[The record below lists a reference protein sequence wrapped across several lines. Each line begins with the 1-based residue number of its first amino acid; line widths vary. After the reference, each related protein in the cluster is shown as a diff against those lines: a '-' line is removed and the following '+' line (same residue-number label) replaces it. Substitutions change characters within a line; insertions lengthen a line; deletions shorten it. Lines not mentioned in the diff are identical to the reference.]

1 MADLANEEKPAI
13 APPVFVFQKDKAQ
26 KSPAEQ
32 KGLSD
37 SGEDPQGEAECPH
50 GGMGHT
56 ESAGERDF
64 ELPAPAVASV
74 STLIPASEAQLA
86 PIQQELAGRS
96 ADASSPEDGEES
108 DREDGSYCPPVK
120 RERTSSLTQFP
131 PSQTEE
137 KSSGFRLKPPTLIH
151 GQAPSAGLPSQKPK
165 EQQRSVLRPAVLQ
178 APQPKAFS
186 QMVPSSGTNGVN
198 IPPDS
203 AVAATSESLSNT
215 TQKASDAEDQVR
227 ECQKNES
234 SNTSEDENGEKL
246 EHNAQQAFVFGQNL
260 RDRVKLGNES
270 DETADVQNAGLPS
283 LETPSATN
291 YFLQY
296 ISSNLENS
304 TNNADAST
312 NKFVFGQNM
321 SERVLSPPKS
331 NEAGTESSKENA
343 ATESGSESS
352 SQEATPER
360 ESLAES
366 AAAYTKATAKKCL
379 LEKVEVITGEEAE
392 SNVLQIQCKLFVFD
406 KNSQSWVE
414 RGRGLLRLN
423 DMASTDDGTLQSR
436 LVMRTQGSL
445 RLILNTKLWAQMQI
459 DKASEKSIRI
469 TAMDTEDQGV
479 KVFLISAS
487 SKDTG
492 QLYAA
497 LHHRI
502 LALRCRVE
510 QEQEAKITA
519 PEPEVTQ
526 SNEEDSDDDD
536 VIAPSGSAGSGP
548 NDEGDGQNIGST

>member
-26 KSPAEQ
+26 KGAFPTLTHLRRNPCA
-32 KGLSD
+32 
-37 SGEDPQGEAECPH
+37 
-50 GGMGHT
+50 GGWRMY
-56 ESAGERDF
+56 ESRH
-64 ELPAPAVASV
+64 L
-74 STLIPASEAQLA
+74 AQ
-86 PIQQELAGRS
+86 RS
-96 ADASSPEDGEES
+96 ADGSSPEDGEES
-108 DREDGSYCPPVK
+108 DREDGSYCPPIK
-120 RERTSSLTQFP
+120 RERTSSLTHFP
-131 PSQTEE
+131 PSQSVTKNNVFMPSSFCEPLAGNSDSEPEE
-137 KSSGFRLKPPTLIH
+137 KSTGFRLKPPTLIH
-151 GQAPSAGLPSQKPK
+151 GQAPSAGVPSQKPK
-165 EQQRSVLRPAVLQ
+165 EQQKSVLRPAVLQ

-186 QMVPSSGTNGVN
+186 QAVPTSGTNGVS
-198 IPPDS
+198 IPSNP
-203 AVAATSESLSNT
+203 VAATSEPMSNT
-215 TQKASDAEDQVR
+215 TPKSPESEEKDNT
-227 ECQKNES
+227 CQKTEPPHAA
-234 SNTSEDENGEKL
+234 EAEKCKAA
-246 EHNAQQAFVFGQNL
+246 EQNAQQSFVFGQNL
-260 RDRVKLGNES
+260 RDRVKLG
-270 DETADVQNAGLPS
+270 DEGDDSADLPNARLPS
-283 LETPSATN
+283 SEMLPATN

-296 ISSNLENS
+296 ISSSTENS
-304 TNNADAST
+304 THGADASST
-312 NKFVFGQNM
+312 KFVFGQNM
-321 SERVLSPPKS
+321 SERVLSPPKLSEPGTDS
-331 NEAGTESSKENA
+331 NKENTA
-343 ATESGSESS
+343 GDSGSESS
-352 SQEATPER
+352 SQEATPEKANNIS

-366 AAAYTKATAKKCL
+366 AAAYTKATARKCL

-406 KNSQSWVE
+406 KTSQSWVE

-502 LALRCRVE
+502 LALRSRVE
-510 QEQEAKITA
+510 QEQEAKNSA

-536 VIAPSGSAGSGP
+536 GLAPSGSPGSGP
-548 NDEGDGQNIGST
+548 PDEGDGQTGGST